1 MEYKILVKKIGNAL
15 AMTRKVDQAA
25 DDLAREVN
33 EYVARGWEPLG
44 GVAMGVAGTA
54 PYLLQ
59 AMIRRR

>member
-44 GVAMGVAGTA
+44 GVAMGVAGAA